1 MSSITPVNISC
12 IGNLLELIELQA
24 PKIHQQALESLYN
37 YKECCPGNEL
47 LFKAVM
53 LGKLIAK
60 YNFNPGQFSSVP
72 VTISKKQAECYC
84 VWVTRR
90 LPTEEPSQIVP

>member
-1 MSSITPVNISC
+1 MSITPVNISC
-12 IGNLLELIELQA
+12 IGNLVELIELQA
-24 PKIHQQALESLYN
+24 PKIHQQALDSLYG

-53 LGKLIAK
+53 LRKLIGK
-60 YNFNPGQFSSVP
+60 YNFNPGQFYNVP
-72 VTISKKQAECYC
+72 VTINKKQAECYC

-90 LPTEEPSQIVP
+90 TPTEEPSQIVP